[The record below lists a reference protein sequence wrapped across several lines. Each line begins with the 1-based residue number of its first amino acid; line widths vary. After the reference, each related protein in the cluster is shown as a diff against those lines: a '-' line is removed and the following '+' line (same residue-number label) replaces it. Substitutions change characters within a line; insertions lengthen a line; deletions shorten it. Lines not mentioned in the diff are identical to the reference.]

1 MVGRCPLCTALRT
14 QVGRCAISEMGHNRT
29 QKAPSIMLR
38 TRYQAAHGG
47 NTLSGNR
54 VESRAPSAP
63 ASPLG
68 LIGVCSAA
76 RYLIG
81 RTDMS
86 TMRIMTAVALAAV
99 FAVSAASAQQPTTQ
113 RVAGTLDKVEGN
125 TLYIKSASGPVTLTL
140 ADNALIV
147 ARVKATAADIK
158 AGDYVA
164 SGGVPQPD
172 GTQKAVELRIFPESM
187 RGNGDGHRPGWP
199 GAPNGTMTNGA
210 VGQTVA
216 SVDGPVLTVKFKDGG
231 AEKKLIVGPNVP
243 VQRLEVSDRNELKAG
258 AAVASAAATKQPDG
272 TFTAARIDVG
282 RGDVAP

>member
-1 MVGRCPLCTALRT
+1 
-14 QVGRCAISEMGHNRT
+14 
-29 QKAPSIMLR
+29 
-38 TRYQAAHGG
+38 
-47 NTLSGNR
+47 
-54 VESRAPSAP
+54 
-63 ASPLG
+63 
-68 LIGVCSAA
+68 
-76 RYLIG
+76 
-81 RTDMS
+81 MS
-86 TMRIMTAVALAAV
+86 TMRITTAAALAVV
-99 FAVSAASAQQPTTQ
+99 FAVATASAQQPATQ

-125 TLYIKSASGPVTLTL
+125 TLYIKAASGPVILTL

-147 ARVKATAADIK
+147 ARIKASAADIK

-210 VGQTVA
+210 VGQTVT
-216 SVDGPVLTVKFKDGG
+216 SVDGPVLTVKYKDG
-231 AEKKLIVGPNVP
+231 EKKLVIGPTVP

-258 AAVASAAATKQPDG
+258 AAVAAAAATKQPDG

-282 RGDVAP
+282 RGDAVP